1 MQTTGPLRDTD
12 DNRPQITR
20 AQLHRLTAAHVERAG
35 GIRPL
40 ARAWGISPRHVH
52 DVTSGRIDPSP
63 DVLARIGVTKRVR
76 VTYLLDDPD
85 AALPMLRRTA

>member
-20 AQLHRLTAAHVERAG
+20 AQLHRLIAAHVERAG

-40 ARAWGISPRHVH
+40 ARACGISPGHVH
-52 DVTSGRIDPSP
+52 DLTSARIDPSP
-63 DVLARIGVTKRVR
+63 AILTRLGVTRRIR

-85 AALPMLRRTA
+85 TALPMLRRTP